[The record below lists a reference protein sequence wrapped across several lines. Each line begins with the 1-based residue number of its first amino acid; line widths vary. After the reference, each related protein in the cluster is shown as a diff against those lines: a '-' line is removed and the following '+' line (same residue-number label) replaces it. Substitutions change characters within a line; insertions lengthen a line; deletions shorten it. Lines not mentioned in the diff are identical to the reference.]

1 MNKSD
6 IRILVQEKISHMSKR
21 EKENDSNIIYTK
33 LVNILSG
40 KEFQTI
46 VAYHAFADEVD
57 ISKIGEWCH
66 NNWKNMVAVPQST
79 ETFEVPNNSII
90 LVPGRAFTRDGQ
102 RIGRW
107 SGYYDKLIT
116 LYPNSQT
123 IGICFDCQIFE
134 KLPED
139 NWDKRM
145 DKVVFPSIEL
155 E

>member
-66 NNWKNMVAVPQST
+66 NN
-79 ETFEVPNNSII
+79 
-90 LVPGRAFTRDGQ
+90 
-102 RIGRW
+102 
-107 SGYYDKLIT
+107 
-116 LYPNSQT
+116 
-123 IGICFDCQIFE
+123 
-134 KLPED
+134 
-139 NWDKRM
+139 
-145 DKVVFPSIEL
+145 
-155 E
+155 